1 MWWILSLK
9 RRRTFFSSSH
19 FLSCRWSRRDGVG
32 VLVIS
37 PTRELAL
44 QIFEVLR
51 KLGKHHAFSAGLVT
65 GGSRRPHDFK
75 DEQANIQRGVNLLI
89 ATPGRLLQHLEQTPG
104 FEPMTLQVL
113 VLDEADRLLDMGFS
127 EELSSILEYLPSK
140 RQTLLFSATQTSS
153 LKDLTRLSLD
163 GSTVQRIEVSDGM
176 EERGAEG
183 DEEGGEG
190 ERCGAGIPLP
200 KHLVHNYVVCNLED
214 KLNVLFS
221 FIKSH
226 LKSKM
231 IVFFA
236 SCSQVRFVHE
246 LLCRLRP
253 GISLLALHGRMKHM
267 KRTAVYEEF
276 GRKHKAVLI
285 ATDIA
290 SRGLDF
296 PGIDW
301 VIQVDAPEDAKSYVH
316 RVGRTARYKSG
327 GRALTL
333 LLPTEE
339 EAVLKAL
346 FQYRRSNNDGG
357 RKGMEGMCPSCLTI
371 NPKKMAQSGAV
382 TRKAA
387 ATVAS
392 DPELKCQA
400 QKAFL
405 SYITAVHLMPMRD
418 AFQVDKLPLGP
429 FALSLGLAKA
439 PRVPWMK
446 RNATS
451 SWNEVELEMGRESIR
466 KRKNTNRSLQRLKEQ
481 IRLEKANKLAAA
493 TSAAAGGGGT
503 PILSTKKKKEDST
516 GLVRVLDENDELFV
530 PKPFVPDD
538 RNGDDDLVLLT
549 AIGSTSVKQAKNHLK
564 RIGEG
569 LIPTHSLKVCFPLL
583 LTHS

>member
-1 MWWILSLK
+1 M
-9 RRRTFFSSSH
+9 
-19 FLSCRWSRRDGVG
+19 
-32 VLVIS
+32 
-37 PTRELAL
+37 
-44 QIFEVLR
+44 LR
-51 KLGKHHAFSAGLVT
+51 KLGKQHAFSAGLVT

-75 DEQANIQRGVNLLI
+75 DEQVNIQRGVNVLI

-127 EELSSILEYLPSK
+127 EELSSILEYLPSD
-140 RQTLLFSATQTSS
+140 RQTLLFSATQTRS
-153 LKDLTRLSLD
+153 LRDLARLSLD
-163 GSTVQRIEVSDGM
+163 GSTVQRIEVSDRM
-176 EERGAEG
+176 EERGVG
-183 DEEGGEG
+183 EGGEDDD

-253 GISLLALHGRMKHM
+253 GISLLALHGRMKHVR
-267 KRTAVYEEF
+267 RTSVYEEF

-301 VIQVDAPEDAKSYVH
+301 VIQVDAPEDAESYVH

-327 GRALTL
+327 GRALML

-346 FQYRRSNNDGG
+346 SQYRRSSNDGG
-357 RKGMEGMCPSCLTI
+357 KELMEGMCPSRLTI

-387 ATVAS
+387 AEIAS
-392 DPELKCQA
+392 DPELKRRA
-400 QKAFL
+400 QKTFL

-418 AFQVDKLPLGP
+418 AFQVDKLSLGP
-429 FALSLGLAKA
+429 YALSLGLAKA

-446 RNATS
+446 RDGTS
-451 SWNEVELEMGRESIR
+451 TWNKLELEMGRESIR

-481 IRLEKANKLAAA
+481 IRLEKANKLAAVA
-493 TSAAAGGGGT
+493 SAATEDYDGST
-503 PILSTKKKKEDST
+503 PIPSMKKMKSEDDNTFPAHVSN
-516 GLVRVLDENDELFV
+516 ESDELFV
-530 PKPFVPDD
+530 PTPFVPDD
-538 RNGDDDLVLLT
+538 TNDNEEDLVSLT
-549 AIGSTSVKQAKNHLK
+549 AIGTTTSAKQAKKHLR

-569 LIPTHSLKVCFPLL
+569 LIPSHSLKVCYPLL
-583 LTHS
+583 RTHS

>member
-1 MWWILSLK
+1 M
-9 RRRTFFSSSH
+9 
-19 FLSCRWSRRDGVG
+19 
-32 VLVIS
+32 IS
-37 PTRELAL
+37 PTRELSL

-51 KLGKHHAFSAGLVT
+51 KLGKYHEFSAGLVT

-75 DEQANIQRGVNLLI
+75 DEQANIQRGVNILV

-104 FEPMTLQVL
+104 FESMTLQVL

-127 EELSSILEYLPSK
+127 EELSSILEYLPSE
-140 RQTLLFSATQTSS
+140 RQTLLFSATQTRS
-153 LKDLTRLSLD
+153 LKDLARLSLD
-163 GSTVQRIEVSDGM
+163 GSTVQRIEVSDGV
-176 EERGAEG
+176 EGSGAGG
-183 DEEGGEG
+183 DEEGDEG
-190 ERCGAGIPLP
+190 DRCGAGIASLP
-200 KHLVHNYVVCNLED
+200 RHLVHNYVVCSLED
-214 KLNVLFS
+214 KLDVLFS

-226 LKSKM
+226 TKNKM

-253 GISLLALHGRMKHM
+253 GISLLALHGRMKHV

-276 GRKHKAVLI
+276 GRKPKAVLI
-285 ATDIA
+285 ATDIVA
-290 SRGLDF
+290 RGLDF

-301 VIQVDAPEDAKSYVH
+301 VIQVDAPEDAESYVH

-346 FQYRRSNNDGG
+346 SQYRTSSIDGG
-357 RKGMEGMCPSCLTI
+357 RKGMKGGGMHPSRLTI
-371 NPKKMAQSGAV
+371 NPKKMAQSGVV

-387 ATVAS
+387 AEVAS
-392 DPELKCQA
+392 DPELKRRA

-418 AFQVDKLPLGP
+418 AFQVDKLPLGQ
-429 FALSLGLAKA
+429 FALSLGLSKA

-446 RNATS
+446 RNTTV
-451 SWNEVELEMGRESIR
+451 SWNEIESESESVR

-481 IRLEKANKLAAA
+481 IRLEKAANKSAVGASGTPPTPPSTKRKDIIGHVQVLNENEQLFVRKPLALDAEETNEDGNDDLFSSNV
-493 TSAAAGGGGT
+493 TSA
-503 PILSTKKKKEDST
+503 KQ
-516 GLVRVLDENDELFV
+516 
-530 PKPFVPDD
+530 
-538 RNGDDDLVLLT
+538 
-549 AIGSTSVKQAKNHLK
+549 VKQRLK
-564 RIGEG
+564 HIGEG
-569 LIPTHSLKVCFPLL
+569 LTPVRSEKVRFLCWI
-583 LTHS
+583 

>member
-1 MWWILSLK
+1 M
-9 RRRTFFSSSH
+9 
-19 FLSCRWSRRDGVG
+19 
-32 VLVIS
+32 
-37 PTRELAL
+37 
-44 QIFEVLR
+44 LR
-51 KLGKHHAFSAGLVT
+51 KLGKHHGFSAGLVT

-127 EELSSILEYLPSK
+127 EELSSILEYLPSN
-140 RQTLLFSATQTSS
+140 RQTLLFSATQTRS
-153 LKDLTRLSLD
+153 LKDLARLSLD

-176 EERGAEG
+176 EERGV
-183 DEEGGEG
+183 EGGEG

-200 KHLVHNYVVCNLED
+200 KQLVHNYVICNLED
-214 KLNVLFS
+214 KLNVFFS
-221 FIKSH
+221 FVKSH

-301 VIQVDAPEDAKSYVH
+301 VIQVDAPEDAESYVH

-346 FQYRRSNNDGG
+346 SQYRRSNNDGG

-387 ATVAS
+387 AEVAS
-392 DPELKCQA
+392 DPELKRQA
-400 QKAFL
+400 QNAFL

-446 RNATS
+446 RNVTS

-466 KRKNTNRSLQRLKEQ
+466 KQKNTNRSLQRLKEQ
-481 IRLEKANKLAAA
+481 IHLEKANKLAAA
-493 TSAAAGGGGT
+493 ASAAAAGGGGT
-503 PILSTKKKKEDST
+503 PIPSTKKKKEDNT
-516 GLVRVLDENDELFV
+516 GPVRVLDEVDELFV

-538 RNGDDDLVLLT
+538 RNDDADLVSLI
-549 AIGSTSVKQAKNHLK
+549 AIGTTSAKQAKKHLK
-564 RIGEG
+564 CIGEG

-583 LTHS
+583 LTYS